1 MNDSEKLKIMLKDLI
16 QCFEGPWFVGDG
28 ALLGLIRKGD
38 LLDFD
43 DDLDIFILPE
53 TKINWNKLPN
63 KYNYNK
69 DYVCTKVYDRLS
81 REPATLSP
89 WLRYIQYMRICPE
102 NKGFNRAELLQ
113 VGSSTYREE
122 SIQMNYKAP
131 WIDIFI
137 LEKDIDTDNYVVP
150 YYFNKDKIF
159 HYTPE
164 NLKLDINYDLGY
176 PINIPHK
183 AEEVLERQY
192 GEDWMI
198 EDRNF
203 LY

>member
-113 VGSSTYREE
+113 VGSSSYREE
-122 SIQMNYKAP
+122 SIERKYKAP

>member
-16 QCFEGPWFVGDG
+16 QCFEGPWFLGDG
-28 ALLGLIRKGD
+28 GLLGLIRKGD

-113 VGSSTYREE
+113 VGSSSYREE
-122 SIQMNYKAP
+122 SIERKYKAP